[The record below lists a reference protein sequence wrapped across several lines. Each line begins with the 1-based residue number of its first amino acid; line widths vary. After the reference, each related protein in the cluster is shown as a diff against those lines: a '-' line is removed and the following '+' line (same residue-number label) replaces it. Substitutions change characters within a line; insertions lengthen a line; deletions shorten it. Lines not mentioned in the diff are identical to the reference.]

1 MTAITA
7 TAPTTTPVRAIDRQ
21 ARRWLQ
27 VEGLAVFIAAAAA
40 FGRLGGE
47 YIWLIPALLIPDL
60 AIAGYLAGPRIGA
73 IVYNL
78 VHNWAIGLV
87 ILAGGL
93 ALSITPL
100 ALAGTIL
107 IAHTGMDRSVGYGVK
122 FMSGFKDTHLGRI
135 GRQAKAEAVAASASA
150 SRPETATTVAG

>member
-1 MTAITA
+1 MTAFTA
-7 TAPTTTPVRAIDRQ
+7 TATTAAPAPTIDGQ

-27 VEGLAVFIAAAAA
+27 VEALAVFIAAAAA
-40 FGRLGGE
+40 FGRLGGD

-60 AIAGYLAGPRIGA
+60 AVAGYLAGPRIGA
-73 IVYNL
+73 FVYNL
-78 VHNWAIGLV
+78 IHNWAIGLV

-107 IAHTGMDRSVGYGVK
+107 IAHTGMDRSVGYGLK

-135 GRQAKAEAVAASASA
+135 GKHAAAEAQAATARA
-150 SRPETATTVAG
+150 TRPETATTVAG

>member
-1 MTAITA
+1 MSAYTA
-7 TAPTTTPVRAIDRQ
+7 TQTATPTPTIDRQ

-40 FGRLGGE
+40 FGRLGGD

-73 IVYNL
+73 VVYNL
-78 VHNWAIGLV
+78 IHNWAIGLV
-87 ILAGGL
+87 VLAGGL
-93 ALSITPL
+93 ALSIMPL

-107 IAHTGMDRSVGYGVK
+107 IAH
-122 FMSGFKDTHLGRI
+122 
-135 GRQAKAEAVAASASA
+135 
-150 SRPETATTVAG
+150 